1 MYMMIAH
8 YDNYQYYMLMQEY
21 TAMIARYT
29 SRLYISFMP
38 TMFESHTYIYTKK
51 LSSDWHVRLNL
62 ASTVSI
68 NFISFPC
75 WANGA

>member
-38 TMFESHTYIYTKK
+38 TMFESHTYIQTKK
-51 LSSDWHVRLNL
+51 
-62 ASTVSI
+62 I
-68 NFISFPC
+68 IE
-75 WANGA
+75 

>member
-29 SRLYISFMP
+29 SRLYISFSQQCSNPIHIFRQKNYRVTDM
-38 TMFESHTYIYTKK
+38 
-51 LSSDWHVRLNL
+51 
-62 ASTVSI
+62 
-68 NFISFPC
+68 
-75 WANGA
+75 

>member
-8 YDNYQYYMLMQEY
+8 YDNYQYYMLMKEY

-38 TMFESHTYIYTKK
+38 TMFESHTYI
-51 LSSDWHVRLNL
+51 
-62 ASTVSI
+62 
-68 NFISFPC
+68 
-75 WANGA
+75 